1 MVGLHYERGRQ
12 RVNDGFINMV
22 VHTDQGDQIT
32 LSDDVGDIVPHRLFV
47 GQVRK
52 YSLRVAHTME
62 EFFGETL
69 RGSKVAVSV
78 VNGSIS
84 CLVVPGFRSIRPQ
97 LAVNTSQGDVKH
109 TGHKNRILILSTAV
123 ATASSV
129 PAQTDEF
136 FVVQLT
142 DSPNHPTTR

>member
-62 EFFGETL
+62 EIFGETL
-69 RGSKVAVSV
+69 RVSKVAVSV
-78 VNGSIS
+78 VNGSE
-84 CLVVPGFRSIRPQ
+84 R
-97 LAVNTSQGDVKH
+97 K
-109 TGHKNRILILSTAV
+109 STRLNSSHV
-123 ATASSV
+123 ATSYAV
-129 PAQTDEF
+129 F
-136 FVVQLT
+136 CVKK
-142 DSPNHPTTR
+142 